1 MREDAEDAGMGPL
14 DLLVAVV
21 ENLRILVLGVTC
33 AGLLGYGLSFFWPE
47 QFVSQAI
54 LALPEATPGVAQN
67 GAHRVQAFPLV
78 AQAAVMMV
86 SQPVLDPV
94 VQSLPPVVGQSAQR
108 ARMVLAEQIKV
119 TVGKEGL
126 MRLEVTARAPAEA
139 QAIANAVIDSWLR
152 TTVPTEQYR
161 LEMALRLEHDQRALL
176 VIDKTLRQLSLE
188 SPAGASIPGGR
199 LAESG
204 NVVALLQLQSQYLD
218 RTLNLPRLMAGVTR
232 DVVKQ
237 APTLPTDAESPRRAR
252 VAGVSA
258 LVTGL
263 ALLVWVC
270 ARRGWRN
277 VAPGSGFADN
287 QDRLRAAFR
296 RGGRGV

>member
-1 MREDAEDAGMGPL
+1 MREDAEVAGVGPL

-21 ENLRILVLGVTC
+21 ENLRILVLGVIC

-152 TTVPTEQYR
+152 TTVPTEQHR

-218 RTLNLPRLMAGVTR
+218 RTLGLPRLMAGVTR

-237 APTLPTDAESPRRAR
+237 APTLPTDPESPRRAR

-263 ALLVWVC
+263 ALLGWVC
-270 ARRGWRN
+270 ARRGWRSFT
-277 VAPGSGFADN
+277 PGSGFADN